1 MVVSSGFGYNLPK
14 WLLKDLLQSRQLAG
28 TVCLVGS
35 SFHPATP
42 LVTFFV
48 GQLHSNQDSD
58 KSVVLY
64 RLTYPVD
71 IDKLDVPNTEC
82 LQ

>member
-1 MVVSSGFGYNLPK
+1 MDMVVSSGFGYNLPK
-14 WLLKDLLQSRQLAG
+14 WLLKDLLQSRQLA
-28 TVCLVGS
+28 TLQLHYYS
-35 SFHPATP
+35 DK
-42 LVTFFV
+42 VTFFV

-58 KSVVLY
+58 KSVVPY